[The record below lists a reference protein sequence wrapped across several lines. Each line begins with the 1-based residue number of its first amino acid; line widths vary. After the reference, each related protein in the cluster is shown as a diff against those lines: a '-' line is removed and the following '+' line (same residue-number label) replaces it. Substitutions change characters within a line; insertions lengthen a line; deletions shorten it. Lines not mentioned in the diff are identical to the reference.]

1 MPLERPAAELA
12 VLGQARS
19 AAPVTFDRRNLMR
32 STSPVYFIAFVILA
46 ALVSI
51 VLPLALTHGR

>member
-1 MPLERPAAELA
+1 
-12 VLGQARS
+12 
-19 AAPVTFDRRNLMR
+19 MR

-46 ALVSI
+46 ALACI

>member
-1 MPLERPAAELA
+1 
-12 VLGQARS
+12 
-19 AAPVTFDRRNLMR
+19 VTFSRRESLMR

-46 ALVSI
+46 ALACI

>member
-1 MPLERPAAELA
+1 VSISVVTGEPR
-12 VLGQARS
+12 RS
-19 AAPVTFDRRNLMR
+19 SPEIPVTFSRRESLMR

-46 ALVSI
+46 ALVCI